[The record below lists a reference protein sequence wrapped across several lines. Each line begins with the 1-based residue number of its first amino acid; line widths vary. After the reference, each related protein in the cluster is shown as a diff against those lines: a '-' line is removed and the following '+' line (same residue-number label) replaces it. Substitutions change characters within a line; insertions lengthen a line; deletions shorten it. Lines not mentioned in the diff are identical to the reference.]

1 MFEKKTMNIDSIQR
15 QISKAKTASLGIIIA
30 MIGYALNTKSVLL
43 AGLVVFAFG
52 VFLRLCVVAAAKMK
66 S

>member
-1 MFEKKTMNIDSIQR
+1 MFEKKTMNINSIQR